1 MIMKQRTA
9 TTTRRL
15 RHTTDLRPHAALGQP
30 KEGTPPDPE
39 DLRQEADGLEAAPD
53 DPRTAELWDGLDF
66 SGIVRQ
72 TSASEE
78 AELQELS
85 PPHDLAEPQSSELE
99 AEEESTGMVDLVL
112 LYLQE
117 AGTIPLLTPA
127 DEARLSMQMQGAK
140 ARLTEILRT
149 WLPGQPDAATPE
161 AEGWSADRLHQVQGW
176 MTRLEREAAAVQRE
190 SGLSSSRLRQLWT
203 ELQPWQRAMEE
214 ARAMLVMAN
223 LRLVVTIAKR
233 YINRGLPL
241 LDLIQEGNLGLLR
254 AVETFDHRLG
264 FRVNTYASWWIRQA
278 VTRAISKQGRTVRLP
293 TRASARVGRLKHAA
307 ELLRQQ
313 LAREPTT
320 QELGQALDI
329 SVEKVQSIEE
339 RSQPVLSLEML
350 VAEESRLM
358 DFIADHTADN
368 PAEMAI
374 QEELVDYL
382 QSAVQELTPRE
393 QHILRARFG
402 LDDGHI
408 RTLEEIGRELQL
420 TRERV
425 RQIEAHALDR
435 LRDPAY
441 NPRLRAL
448 IDT

>member
-1 MIMKQRTA
+1 MKQRTA

-15 RHTTDLRPHAALGQP
+15 RPTTDLRPHAALGQRRQ
-30 KEGTPPDPE
+30 GTPPDAE
-39 DLRQEADGLEAAPD
+39 DLRQEADVFEAAPD
-53 DPRTAELWDGLDF
+53 EPRTAELWDRLDV
-66 SGIVRQ
+66 SGIVRP
-72 TSASEE
+72 TPASDE

-85 PPHDLAEPQSSELE
+85 LPHHLAEPE
-99 AEEESTGMVDLVL
+99 APEFEEEGSAGMVDLVL

-117 AGTIPLLTPA
+117 AGTIPLLTAA

-140 ARLTEILRT
+140 AHLTEILRT
-149 WLPGQPDAATPE
+149 WLPVQPDAAPSE
-161 AEGWSADRLHQVQGW
+161 AEGWSADRLRQVQGW
-176 MTRLEREAAAVQRE
+176 MTRLEREAAEVQRE
-190 SGLSSSRLRQLWT
+190 SGLPSSRLRRLWA
-203 ELQPWQRAMEE
+203 ELQPWQRRMEE

-223 LRLVVTIAKR
+223 LRLVVTLAKR

-278 VTRAISKQGRTVRLP
+278 MTRAISKQGRTVRLP
-293 TRASARVGRLKHAA
+293 TRASARLGRLKHAA

-320 QELGQALDI
+320 QELAQAMDM
-329 SVEKVQSIEE
+329 SVEKVQALEE

-358 DFIADHTADN
+358 DFIADHTAVN

-374 QEELVDYL
+374 QEELTHYL
-382 QSAVQELTPRE
+382 HSAVKELTPRE

-402 LDDGHI
+402 LDDGHTH
-408 RTLEEIGRELQL
+408 TLEEIGRELQL

-425 RQIEAHALDR
+425 RQIEAHALNR

-448 IDT
+448 VDN